1 MVIDTVFLKMA
12 LIDAGGDNGH
22 VINIQ
27 IGKDRCIVGKR
38 FLQPDAERLVVCA
51 LTDTE
56 YVAAQVDDGAFDAGF
71 GQIVFHAVGN
81 VALGDGAEVNRRVRG
96 EEG

>member
-38 FLQPDAERLVVCA
+38 FLQPDAERLV
-51 LTDTE
+51 
-56 YVAAQVDDGAFDAGF
+56 AFDAGF

-81 VALGDGAEVNRRVRG
+81 VALGDGAEVNRCVRG

>member
-1 MVIDTVFLKMA
+1 MA

-27 IGKDRCIVGKR
+27 IGKDRCIVGKNGFCSPMR
-38 FLQPDAERLVVCA
+38 NGWWFVCSPTQSTLPPRLMMALSTPDS
-51 LTDTE
+51 
-56 YVAAQVDDGAFDAGF
+56 
-71 GQIVFHAVGN
+71 GQIVFHAVGT
-81 VALGDGAEVNRRVRG
+81 ALGDGAEVNRRVRG